1 MRGSF
6 GAVIGTIAGV
16 LAGGVGGLGGSLA
29 MGQQAVRYDFS
40 QVTSLCQQAVAGTNV
55 DTPIPGFDVQIIK
68 DGRIVYHRAF
78 GVWTLNR
85 VANADSATKTLSGAA
100 IVSLLDSSAVPGFS
114 GAPFSLDTTLSDYIP
129 AFSGD
134 KSGVTIR
141 QSFSHSSGLAAGPLV
156 LSNPNI
162 TLQQAAASIA
172 GTPLDY
178 LPGEAFLYGGA
189 SMHAAGAVAELA
201 GGQPWNTLFQQRI
214 AGPLGLSVTRFVLS
228 SPSNPRIAGGCE
240 SNATEFGRFME
251 MLRRGG
257 VHNPVIG
264 APVRVLS
271 QNAVNAMFTRQSP
284 VGVPVLGT
292 PYENISDYGVGVWL
306 DERDAQGNLIGAI
319 AAGARGFAS
328 WIDFDD
334 ATVGV
339 FATDQSNSGNAQPL
353 YRMLRAAI
361 QDAVRNPLACEADF
375 NQNGFV
381 GTQDIFDFLSAWFAG
396 DAAADIN
403 EQGGVSVQDIF
414 DFLAL
419 WFAGC

>member
-1 MRGSF
+1 MHARN
-6 GAVIGTIAGV
+6 V
-16 LAGGVGGLGGSLA
+16 LGILGGLTLVTGSA
-29 MGQQAVRYDFS
+29 QAGTQAVRYDFS
-40 QVTSLCQQAVAGTNV
+40 AVTTICQDAVAGTNV
-55 DTPIPGFDVQIIK
+55 ETPIPGFDLQIIQ

-85 VANADSATKTLSGAA
+85 VANADSATKTLSGAV
-100 IVSLLDSSAVPGFS
+100 IVSLLDSSAVPGSS
-114 GAPFSLDTTLSDYIP
+114 GAPFSLDTRLSDYIP

-134 KSGVTIR
+134 KTGITIR
-141 QSFSHSSGLAAGPLV
+141 QSFSHSSGLDAGQLV

-162 TLQQAAASIA
+162 TLQQAALSIA

-178 LPGEAFLYGGA
+178 PPGEAFLYGGA
-189 SMHAAGAVAELA
+189 SMQAAGAVAELA

-214 AGPLGLSVTRFVLS
+214 AGPLGLNVTRFVLNS
-228 SPSNPRIAGGCE
+228 ASNPRIAGGCE
-240 SNATEFGRFME
+240 SNATEFGKFME

-257 VHNPVIG
+257 VYSPVIG
-264 APVRVLS
+264 SPVRVLS
-271 QNAVNAMFTRQSP
+271 QGAVNALFTRQSP
-284 VGVPVLGT
+284 AGVPVLGT

-353 YRMLRAAI
+353 YRLLRAAV
-361 QDAVRNPLACEADF
+361 QAAVRNPLPCLADF

-381 GTQDIFDFLSAWFAG
+381 GTQDIFDFLAAWFAG
-396 DAAADIN
+396 DPSANIN
-403 EQGGVSVQDIF
+403 AQGGVSVQDIF
-414 DFLAL
+414 DFLAM
-419 WFAGC
+419 WFSGC